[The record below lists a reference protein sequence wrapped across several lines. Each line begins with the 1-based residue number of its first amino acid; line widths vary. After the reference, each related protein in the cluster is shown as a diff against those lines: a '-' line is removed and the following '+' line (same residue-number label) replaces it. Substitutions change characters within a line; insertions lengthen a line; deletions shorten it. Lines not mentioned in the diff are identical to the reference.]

1 MQKKNI
7 CVSSSA
13 FFFCCKWKGLKV
25 KKKKMYAE
33 PDMEVFAPEHFT
45 SPWLLREG
53 VTNFLSWVRLGIPS
67 PKSSHTLPL
76 PYLLSSLHASLSERY
91 EGLPSPRCNPI
102 KKSRNWFLILV
113 RCCISPHLWEHTA
126 SIISHLITPRKNGYR
141 AAVVSDARGQTC
153 KLKSN
158 LSVYLMYLLKIW
170 K

>member
-1 MQKKNI
+1 MKGVESEKKKNV
-7 CVSSSA
+7 CWTRYGSLRSRALHQSLTLEGRGYQ
-13 FFFCCKWKGLKV
+13 F
-25 KKKKMYAE
+25 
-33 PDMEVFAPEHFT
+33 P
-45 SPWLLREG
+45 LLSEI
-53 VTNFLSWVRLGIPS
+53 FWVRLGIPS
-67 PKSSHTLPL
+67 PKSSRTLPL